1 MARLV
6 MLVCFLLKDSK
17 WTLLQNGL
25 QFEEKSIVKPTFIK
39 GLFLTLNKVLSQ
51 LDYYEDE
58 NNWGSI
64 LITMQG
70 LSNSKNEIDSFI
82 HANPKNVEI
91 MKSINQDLYT
101 YDIQESNDKDI
112 YNDSIFSSPG
122 KLIQN

>member
-1 MARLV
+1 
-6 MLVCFLLKDSK
+6 
-17 WTLLQNGL
+17 
-25 QFEEKSIVKPTFIK
+25 
-39 GLFLTLNKVLSQ
+39 
-51 LDYYEDE
+51 
-58 NNWGSI
+58 
-64 LITMQG
+64 MQG
-70 LSNSKNEIDSFI
+70 LSNSENEIDSFI